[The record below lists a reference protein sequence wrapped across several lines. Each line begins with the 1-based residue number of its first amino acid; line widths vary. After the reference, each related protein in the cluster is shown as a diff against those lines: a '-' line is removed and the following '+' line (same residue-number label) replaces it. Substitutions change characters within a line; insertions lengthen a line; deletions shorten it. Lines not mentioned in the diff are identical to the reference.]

1 MKDALVH
8 ARLALQD
15 LREGITITER
25 RLGDEQ
31 RELDTVTRRRN
42 LAAQIDDADT
52 VTVADRFVAQH
63 TERVRVLD
71 NKRAAQLDELSLA
84 QREYDEMAR
93 ELKRAMAGVP
103 PTGTVG
109 GASSHEDA
117 AMREVEDALG
127 ERQASADKAA
137 LDAMARARAK
147 EAREADASERLAALK
162 RQLGKEP

>member
-52 VTVADRFVAQH
+52 VTVAEDSTAGVSFD
-63 TERVRVLD
+63 VLGND
-71 NKRAAQLDELSLA
+71 LSLI
-84 QREYDEMAR
+84 
-93 ELKRAMAGVP
+93 
-103 PTGTVG
+103 
-109 GASSHEDA
+109 HI
-117 AMREVEDALG
+117 
-127 ERQASADKAA
+127 
-137 LDAMARARAK
+137 
-147 EAREADASERLAALK
+147 
-162 RQLGKEP
+162 